1 MTPSTSLN
9 REVSSR
15 YQELLQKTTSPYK
28 IDVRVQINK
37 QYETIQHHLM
47 KTYDA

>member
-1 MTPSTSLN
+1 MTPNTSLN
-9 REVSSR
+9 REVSR
-15 YQELLQKTTSPYK
+15 YQDLLQKTTLRYK
-28 IDVRVQINK
+28 VDVRVQINK